1 MIKSKKNIVGLI
13 GLGYVGLP
21 LLLLIN
27 KKFNVFGF
35 DIDQKKIETLK
46 KNKSYISDILD
57 SEIKRIDKNKIF
69 NLKKELKQISNCKYL
84 IFCLPTPLKKN
95 IPDMSYIKN
104 AFNLI
109 FPYLRKNQT
118 IVLESSV
125 YPGATEEIFIKKINS
140 KFKIGQNFFL
150 TYSPERIDPG
160 KNTSFKKLSY
170 NKITKL
176 ISGYT
181 KNCEKKIFNFY
192 KKFFQNIYLCKSIK
206 VAETSKIFEN
216 IFRAVNIGLVNEM
229 KILTNK
235 MNINIH
241 DVVEAAGSK
250 PFGFKKFVPGPGVG
264 GHCIPIDPIF
274 MKWIAKKYRHKT
286 KFIDL
291 GAKVNLEVTDWII
304 RKISS
309 YIENKKTKCLILGV
323 TYKADINDIRESPS
337 LRIMKALI
345 KLNNCKVDFTDPFV
359 DNIKINNKILKSIK
373 VKNYN
378 QYDLTILC
386 TDHYKFNY
394 KKILKES
401 KKIIDTRGKFKDDR
415 LDKIVHL

>member
-35 DIDQKKIETLK
+35 DIDQKKIESLK
-46 KNKSYISDILD
+46 KNKSYISDIYD
-57 SEIKRIDKNKIF
+57 TEIKRIDKNKIF

-170 NKITKL
+170 
-176 ISGYT
+176 
-181 KNCEKKIFNFY
+181 KNRC
-192 KKFFQNIYLCKSIK
+192 
-206 VAETSKIFEN
+206 
-216 IFRAVNIGLVNEM
+216 
-229 KILTNK
+229 
-235 MNINIH
+235 
-241 DVVEAAGSK
+241 
-250 PFGFKKFVPGPGVG
+250 
-264 GHCIPIDPIF
+264 
-274 MKWIAKKYRHKT
+274 
-286 KFIDL
+286 
-291 GAKVNLEVTDWII
+291 
-304 RKISS
+304 
-309 YIENKKTKCLILGV
+309 
-323 TYKADINDIRESPS
+323 
-337 LRIMKALI
+337 
-345 KLNNCKVDFTDPFV
+345 
-359 DNIKINNKILKSIK
+359 
-373 VKNYN
+373 
-378 QYDLTILC
+378 
-386 TDHYKFNY
+386 
-394 KKILKES
+394 
-401 KKIIDTRGKFKDDR
+401 
-415 LDKIVHL
+415 